1 MMNLIGEKL
10 APLPNNFVLN
20 GRYEI
25 HHLIA
30 FGGSSFV
37 YIARDKNGEKVII
50 KELIE
55 RESCLRKKGNSGIEI
70 SLELGHLFQEKLTSF
85 LLELER
91 LSAINSPYFISILD
105 YFESNN
111 THYLV
116 LDFVRGIPLYA
127 FFMQPEI
134 HLINEKKITQ
144 IFLDCLQALRVLQ
157 HQKWVHCDIKP
168 NNILVDI
175 ESQKAIF
182 IDLGSTFQIERKSF
196 FETQADVRN
205 NVAISDV
212 YSAPELVSLDSLIP
226 VPNSSFWVGYWTDY
240 FSLGKTFSA
249 IFSRHNSIPPT
260 ITQIIDELTQHQ
272 PITRSQIRIDE
283 LIARCQK

>member
-1 MMNLIGEKL
+1 MMNFESEKL
-10 APLPNNFVLN
+10 APLANNSILN
-20 GRYEI
+20 GRYQI
-25 HHLIA
+25 HHLIDL
-30 FGGSSFV
+30 GGSSFV
-37 YIARDKNGEKVII
+37 YIARDENGKKVII

-55 RESCLRKKGNSGIEI
+55 RESCLRKYGSFDVEI
-70 SLELGHLFQEKLTSF
+70 IPELRHFFQEKLTSF

-127 FFMQPEI
+127 FFSQSKI
-134 HLINEKKITQ
+134 HLIDEKKMKEIL
-144 IFLDCLQALRVLQ
+144 LDCLQALRVLQ

-175 ESQKAIF
+175 QSQKAIF

-196 FETQADVRN
+196 LEVQADERDT
-205 NVAISDV
+205 VAISDV
-212 YSAPELVSLDSLIP
+212 YSAPELVKTDDLTP
-226 VPNSSFWVGYWTDY
+226 VPNSSYWVGFWTDY

-249 IFSRHNSIPPT
+249 VLTRYKMTSPVISE
-260 ITQIIDELTQHQ
+260 IIDELTQHQ
-272 PITRSQIRIDE
+272 PTKRCQILIDE
-283 LIARCQK
+283 LIARSQK